1 MNSLFGFFFPPPFLV
16 VPGSSKGV
24 PSPGTLQR
32 SRSDIDVNA
41 AAGAKARHA
50 AGQTAG
56 AGRLSAAGLPPGSY
70 ASLGKGSTSAV
81 LLSEVFG
88 ISLIKKLQC
97 NTPVFEKQSS
107 LLVALQCGKRANVL
121 FAGGKLSYVFYCA
134 GRMPMQRVCSYS
146 AL

>member
-1 MNSLFGFFFPPPFLV
+1 MLSCKHATVVEDVNLLKIIHFIQYQLLFFFFSSPLLV
-16 VPGSSKGV
+16 VSGSSKGV

-70 ASLGKGSTSAV
+70 ASLGKGSTSA
-81 LLSEVFG
+81 LL
-88 ISLIKKLQC
+88 
-97 NTPVFEKQSS
+97 
-107 LLVALQCGKRANVL
+107 
-121 FAGGKLSYVFYCA
+121 
-134 GRMPMQRVCSYS
+134 
-146 AL
+146 

>member
-1 MNSLFGFFFPPPFLV
+1 MLCCKHAAVVEDANLLKIIHFIQYQLLFFFSSPFLV
-16 VPGSSKGV
+16 VSGSSKGV

-70 ASLGKGSTSAV
+70 ASLGKGATPALLRELAV
-81 LLSEVFG
+81 VS
-88 ISLIKKLQC
+88 
-97 NTPVFEKQSS
+97 
-107 LLVALQCGKRANVL
+107 
-121 FAGGKLSYVFYCA
+121 
-134 GRMPMQRVCSYS
+134 
-146 AL
+146 